1 MSILHRLLIAFGL
14 IVAVGVAQ
22 GAITIWN
29 LGALSGKVE
38 VATTQPITG
47 VDAARSA
54 WDEFRQAEQHL
65 SSVTEG
71 IRFENSAEVV
81 SRFKGLVSGVETEL
95 ARLRSALPSSD
106 AQRLGSEVAELVG
119 HWKKNALTLL
129 GETPATTI
137 AAPHTMAQIESR
149 IRKDL
154 RDLVDVALKDA
165 EAARAS
171 IRAETEFSER
181 LAGLLLALTIVL
193 GAGLAVSCAISIRS
207 PLRRV
212 NDAMR
217 ALADGQLDVANRDQD
232 RRDEIGSMARTLEVF
247 RANTLEMHRLEME
260 TREAERT
267 TAHERQR
274 LMHEVAT
281 SFEAQ
286 VGSVIER
293 VDTIVSELHRS
304 TQGMAGAAE
313 ATHGQVVQAI
323 REAETSSSDVGSV
336 AAASHEMASSAR
348 EVSSQSAHSHSRAAE
363 VVGLVETSSKA
374 IDSLVQTTATIG
386 EMAGLISSVA
396 AKTNLLAL
404 NATIEA
410 ARAGEAG
417 RGFAVV
423 AQEVKSLADQT
434 RKATEAIAAN
444 ISSVQSATH
453 EVVSSMTAIRGSVGL
468 MGSSLSEVAHA
479 MSGQEAAAGEIA
491 ASMHRASN
499 GTDMVRNTLSS
510 VSNAFEDVSTTTQGI
525 MRLLGDLD
533 ASART
538 LRAEAGSFL
547 SQVRAA

>member
-14 IVAVGVAQ
+14 VIAVGVAQ

-29 LGALSGKVE
+29 LGSLSGKVE

-71 IRFENSAEVV
+71 IRFEKSAEAVA
-81 SRFKGLVSGVETEL
+81 RFKGLVSGVEREL
-95 ARLRSALPSSD
+95 ARLRSALMSDD
-106 AQRLGSEVAELVG
+106 AQRLGTEVTELVG
-119 HWKKNALTLL
+119 QWKKNALTLL
-129 GETPATTI
+129 GEAPATTI
-137 AAPHTMAQIESR
+137 PAPHVMAQLEGR

-165 EAARAS
+165 EAARSA
-171 IRAETEFSER
+171 IHAETAFSER
-181 LAGLLLALTIVL
+181 LAGVLLALTIVL
-193 GAGLAVSCAISIRS
+193 GVGLAVFSAISIRS

-212 NDAMR
+212 NDAMK
-217 ALADGQLDVANRDQD
+217 ALADGKLDVANNDQS

-247 RANTLEMHRLEME
+247 RANTLEMHRLEAE
-260 TREAERT
+260 KSEAEKH
-267 TAHERQR
+267 TALERQR
-274 LMHEVAT
+274 LMSEVAEA
-281 SFEAQ
+281 FEAQ

-313 ATHGQVVQAI
+313 TTHGQVIRAI
-323 REAETSSSDVGSV
+323 KEAETSSSDVGSV

-363 VVGLVETSSKA
+363 VIGLVESSNKA
-374 IDSLVQTTATIG
+374 IESLVQTTGTIG

-417 RGFAVV
+417 KGFAVV

-444 ISSVQSATH
+444 ISSVQVATH
-453 EVVSSMTAIRGSVGL
+453 EVVSSMTAIRGSVGS

-491 ASMHRASN
+491 ASMHRAST
-499 GTDMVRNTLSS
+499 GTDVVRRTLSS
-510 VSNAFEDVSTTTQGI
+510 VSDAFEDVSTTTQGI
-525 MRLLGDLD
+525 MRLLEDLD

>member
-14 IVAVGVAQ
+14 VVAVGVAQ
-22 GAITIWN
+22 GAVTIWN
-29 LGALSGKVE
+29 LSALSSKVE
-38 VATTQPITG
+38 IATTRPIMG

-65 SSVTEG
+65 SGITEG
-71 IRFENSAEVV
+71 IRFENSAEAV
-81 SRFKGLVSGVETEL
+81 SRFKSLVSSVESEL
-95 ARLRSALPSSD
+95 ARLGSALKSEN

-119 HWKKNALTLL
+119 QWKKSALTLL

-137 AAPHTMAQIESR
+137 AAPHAMAQIESR
-149 IRKDL
+149 IRKDR
-154 RDLVDVALKDA
+154 RDLVDIALKDA
-165 EAARAS
+165 EDARNN
-171 IRAETEFSER
+171 IRAETEFSEQ
-181 LAGLLLALTIVL
+181 LAGILLVLTIVL
-193 GAGLAVSCAISIRS
+193 GAVLAVSCAISIRS
-207 PLRRV
+207 PLQRV

-217 ALADGQLDVANRDQD
+217 ALADGKLDIPNREQS

-247 RANTLEMHRLEME
+247 RANTLEMHRLEGE
-260 TREAERT
+260 KREAERH
-267 TAHERQR
+267 TALERQR
-274 LMHEVAT
+274 LMSEVAAA
-281 SFEAQ
+281 FEAQ

-293 VDTIVSELHRS
+293 VDIIVSELHRS

-313 ATHGQVVQAI
+313 ATHEQVVRAI
-323 REAETSSSDVGSV
+323 REAETSSTDVGSV

-363 VVGLVETSSKA
+363 VIGLVESSSKA
-374 IDSLVQTTATIG
+374 IDSLVETTGAIG

-423 AQEVKSLADQT
+423 AQEVKSLAEQT
-434 RKATEAIAAN
+434 RKATESIAAN
-444 ISSVQSATH
+444 ISSVQSATR
-453 EVVSSMTAIRGSVGL
+453 EVVSSMTAIRGSVGS
-468 MGSSLSEVAHA
+468 MGASLSEVAHA

-491 ASMHRASN
+491 ASMHRASS
-499 GTDMVRNTLSS
+499 GTDVVRTTLGS
-510 VSNAFEDVSTTTQGI
+510 VSEAFEDVSTTTQGI
-525 MRLLGDLD
+525 MGLLEELD

-538 LRAEAGSFL
+538 LRAEAGAFL
-547 SQVRAA
+547 AQVRVA